1 MSSFYLQIAHMTK
14 GEIYLF
20 DSSLTGPV
28 ILLLNQYFSYLIP
41 ELFVLYICLVSTT
54 NIITVKPRPSI
65 PGIFSKTSY
74 NT

>member
-1 MSSFYLQIAHMTK
+1 MTK

-41 ELFVLYICLVSTT
+41 ELFVLYICLVSIT
-54 NIITVKPRPSI
+54 NIELR
-65 PGIFSKTSY
+65 KTSPKY
-74 NT
+74 TRHIFTTSFITYLNL